1 MKNFAGLAVLLALCA
16 CGSESESNEVHIEMP
31 DEAPV
36 VEQFQ
41 MAMDIIN
48 ALKADDFP
56 KPFDRT
62 SRTAHP
68 GDVTSADL
76 TLSAVVTKEEGAL
89 VRDSEHVYI
98 VCTIHD
104 RENAKKIEEECRRR
118 VAEQLEP
125 DQLALFAVDPFQEP
139 IGHSLV
145 LGNAKQKIEARFG
158 KPQELQTWQAGDQ
171 TSTANLNFYQFTYP
185 GLVFV
190 VGEGEDRSRSWI
202 DSIALSD
209 GHPALKFGLGV
220 GVNADTVTMAFSR
233 ASAMRSASDLRLT
246 TTVDEDL
253 NDVSVESSV
262 QLTFRLDS
270 AGVVQEIT
278 VETLTL

>member
-1 MKNFAGLAVLLALCA
+1 MKKFAGLAALLALCA
-16 CGSESESNEVHIEMP
+16 CGSESESNEVRIEMP

-36 VEQFQ
+36 VERFQ

-48 ALKADDFP
+48 ALKTEDFP

-62 SRTAHP
+62 SKTVHP
-68 GDVTSADL
+68 DDITSADL
-76 TLSAVVTKEEGAL
+76 TLSAVVTKEEGPL
-89 VRDSEHVYI
+89 VRDNEHVYI

-190 VGEGEDRSRSWI
+190 VGEGEDRTHSWI
-202 DSIALSD
+202 DSIELSD
-209 GHPALKFGLGV
+209 GHPSLKFGLGV
-220 GVNADTVTMAFSR
+220 GVSADTVTTAFSPV
-233 ASAMRSASDLRLT
+233 SSMRSASDLRLAT
-246 TTVDEDL
+246 AVYEDQK
-253 NDVSVESSV
+253 NKFVESNV
-262 QLTFRLDS
+262 ELTFRFDS
-270 AGVVQEIT
+270 DGFVQKILI
-278 VETLTL
+278 ETIAL